1 MIMYTKRDMLRYLNR
16 YIFLK
21 GQYTLYALFMT
32 IITVIAYLVAGY
44 PILSAVIAES
54 TPGMDPTLAS
64 IIEFTPLLIFLF
76 ILWGAMWY
84 VAPRYEQPPGGGG
97 YHG

>member
-1 MIMYTKRDMLRYLNR
+1 MMEKILNK
-16 YIFLK
+16 INEKVK

-44 PILSAVIAES
+44 PILAQVIAEADIS
-54 TPGMDPTLAS
+54 DPILAD
-64 IIEFTPLLIFLF
+64 IIGFTPLLIFLF

-84 VAPRYEQPPGGGG
+84 IAPKYEQPRQ
-97 YHG
+97 